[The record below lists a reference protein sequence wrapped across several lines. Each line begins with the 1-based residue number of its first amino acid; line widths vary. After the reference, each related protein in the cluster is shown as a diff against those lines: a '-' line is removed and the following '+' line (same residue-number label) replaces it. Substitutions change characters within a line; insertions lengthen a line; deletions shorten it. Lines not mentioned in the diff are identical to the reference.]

1 MYYKLQIV
9 SHRIRSV
16 IKASTAA
23 SLDVLNKNEQFI
35 KVDLSTFQKAW
46 WQQAEGGWCEGGGQ
60 GAQW

>member
-46 WQQAEGGWCEGGGQ
+46 
-60 GAQW
+60 